1 MRFFDDVFNA
11 AKGATETVAKGAK
24 DLTQEAGRQ
33 AENAANGVAGLT
45 QEAGQAISSLLPREN
60 KTTPP
65 NRIPG
70 NRRREAM
77 RKNGSF
83 PEARREEETEQP
95 PAGPAA
101 PAKANQPAAP
111 GRQPDTAA
119 RSAAP
124 AKAARS
130 AAPATKPVEKPP
142 ARSAATKPV
151 EKPPARS
158 AAQGTSP
165 GQYFSKMFSCAANFP
180 WYLKGHQAD
189 GKHGPDKTQR
199 TATGLTGFS
208 LDVYRALKNAPG
220 KIMDS
225 VGKVQVPDIKMPKK
239 LNLPDFSASIN
250 FTMKGVSFK
259 NPLSNIPSFSWP
271 NVPKM
276 SMPTKMPDMSG
287 VIPSAPKM
295 PKMPDMSGVIP
306 SAPKMPKMPDM
317 SGVIPSAPNMPKM
330 PDMSGVSASLQGVTM
345 PDVDVSGAARYGFRA
360 AGAGFRAA
368 AAALNN
374 YETDGVNFPFGFGIG
389 RK

>member
-130 AAPATKPVEKPP
+130 AAP
-142 ARSAATKPV
+142 ATKPV

-306 SAPKMPKMPDM
+306 SAP
-317 SGVIPSAPNMPKM
+317 NMPKM